1 MAEIGNKNRLIT
13 EMKLKKSQIESK
25 VQSKVEKNQLQRLQE
40 DLEHLIADYERAV
53 GERLDYMRKMINELD
68 GLQQKNIT
76 MAAARE
82 DIFRAKNAIDL
93 V

>member
-1 MAEIGNKNRLIT
+1 MERLT
-13 EMKLKKSQIESK
+13 T
-25 VQSKVEKNQLQRLQE
+25 
-40 DLEHLIADYERAV
+40 DYENAV
-53 GERLDYMRKMINELD
+53 NERLDYMRRIISELD

-93 V
+93 VQKEIY

>member
-1 MAEIGNKNRLIT
+1 
-13 EMKLKKSQIESK
+13 
-25 VQSKVEKNQLQRLQE
+25 
-40 DLEHLIADYERAV
+40 LERLIADYEKAV
-53 GERLDYMRKMINELD
+53 SERLDYMRRMISELD